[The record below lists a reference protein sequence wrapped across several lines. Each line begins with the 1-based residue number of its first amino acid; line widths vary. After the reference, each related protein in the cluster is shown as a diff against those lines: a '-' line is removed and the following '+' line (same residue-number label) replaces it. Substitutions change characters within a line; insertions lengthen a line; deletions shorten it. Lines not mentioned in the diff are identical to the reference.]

1 MARADEQQRW
11 RERCREAGR
20 CTRCGKARLATLL
33 RCAWC
38 LAYTLEY
45 RLRDMRH
52 DLDEHARMLMLS
64 HSDHAACVASKLT
77 AAELR
82 AQPEPDWDVLAS
94 AGRQW

>member
-1 MARADEQQRW
+1 
-11 RERCREAGR
+11 
-20 CTRCGKARLATLL
+20 
-33 RCAWC
+33 
-38 LAYTLEY
+38 
-45 RLRDMRH
+45 MRH